1 MSLLSSTQGTPERTL
16 SLVQVLAA
24 HDGRLPRGELL
35 AWLDPAF
42 GREASEVGTSA
53 AADQTL
59 GSASS
64 LDFASVQSG
73 HYVLEPGLDVRDL
86 DQFADITHQRLLTL
100 PPDKADSV
108 LLRAFAYIVARTEQA
123 RGTGWL
129 HASTNKVLADGINKA
144 FPERA
149 NTGAEGR
156 IFNEYKMAPFWRW
169 IGLVGLAVNLPTNGY
184 HPSVSVRLAR
194 ELGQSGLTAGQE
206 LPIRQVLEVIAER
219 MPYMDGGRLFNAA
232 AEAIGLAAQG
242 RSISP
247 VLSTAL
253 RDLDEEGVLTLGFRQ
268 DAPGLISLADDRYSR
283 IKSVQFVTL
292 KPQMLDA

>member
-1 MSLLSSTQGTPERTL
+1 MSLLSSTSGTPERTL

-42 GREASEVGTSA
+42 GRDASHVGTST

-59 GSASS
+59 GAASS
-64 LDFASVQSG
+64 LDFASVESG
-73 HYVLEPGLDVRDL
+73 HYVLEAGLDVRDL
-86 DQFADITHQRLLTL
+86 DHFADLTHQRLLTL
-100 PPDKADSV
+100 SPDKADSV
-108 LLRAFAYIVARTEQA
+108 LLRAFAYIVARAEQA
-123 RGTGWL
+123 KGTGWL
-129 HASTNKVLADGINKA
+129 HASTNKVLADAINKA

-156 IFNEYKMAPFWRW
+156 VFNETKMAPFWRW
-169 IGLVGLAVNLPTNGY
+169 IGLVGLAVNLPTGGY

-194 ELGQSGLTAGQE
+194 ELAQSGLPEGQE
-206 LPIRQVLEVIAER
+206 LPIRQVLEIIAER
-219 MPYMDGGRLFNAA
+219 MPYMDGGRLFAA
-232 AEAIGLAAQG
+232 AADAIGLAAQS

-268 DAPGLISLADDRYSR
+268 DAPGLVSLADDRYSR

-292 KPQMLDA
+292 KPQTRDA